1 MSHNVS
7 VFKGVETAYRN
18 WEEREEISGVEGRWS
33 QTDKNETEEHRNKK
47 IISVFVQTLNK

>member
-18 WEEREEISGVEGRWS
+18 WEEREEISGVEGRRS